1 MNREYLTF
9 NFSKAGQAADIS
21 IELLPTPEDNCYAG
35 DVWFLPERN
44 DEEAMLVIV
53 DDSIYDDGISSCY
66 ATKIDNWTIPTI
78 IMDSETFS
86 GFMSGKDLSRFKV
99 FHEIGHYRLG
109 HLDVCTE
116 IEQESAERKRL
127 LREYKVYQ
135 VELEA
140 DRFAASYMGIDEVIA
155 ALTEAQECKMRDDI
169 IYGFYGAELGILAL
183 REYDLR
189 IQALE
194 ERR

>member
-1 MNREYLTF
+1 M
-9 NFSKAGQAADIS
+9 
-21 IELLPTPEDNCYAG
+21 
-35 DVWFLPERN
+35 
-44 DEEAMLVIV
+44 
-53 DDSIYDDGISSCY
+53 
-66 ATKIDNWTIPTI
+66 
-78 IMDSETFS
+78 
-86 GFMSGKDLSRFKV
+86 

-140 DRFAASYMGIDEVIA
+140 DRFAASYMGIDEAIA
-155 ALTEAQECKMRDDI
+155 ALTEAQECRMRDDI
-169 IYGFYGAELGILAL
+169 IYGSYGAELSILAL
-183 REYDLR
+183 REYDFR

-194 ERR
+194 ELR